1 MKTTLETPD
10 DLLADATTFAAREG
24 RALSD
29 MVAEGLRRVVA
40 TAPARGREPR
50 HRVRLP
56 IIECGAPGTLNIPD
70 DATSRLDAMEDA
82 ARHAASL

>member
-1 MKTTLETPD
+1 MKTTLEIPD
-10 DLLADATTFAAREG
+10 DLLAAAASFATREG

-40 TAPARGREPR
+40 TAPARARDPCL
-50 HRVRLP
+50 RVRLP
-56 IIECGAPGTLNIPD
+56 IIECGAPGTLNFPN
-70 DATSRLDAMEDA
+70 DAASRLDTMEDA

>member
-1 MKTTLETPD
+1 MKTTLEIPD

-29 MVAEGLRRVVA
+29 MVTEGLRRVVA
-40 TAPARGREPR
+40 TAPALAREPR
-50 HRVRLP
+50 RRVHLP

-70 DATSRLDAMEDA
+70 DAASGLEAMEDA